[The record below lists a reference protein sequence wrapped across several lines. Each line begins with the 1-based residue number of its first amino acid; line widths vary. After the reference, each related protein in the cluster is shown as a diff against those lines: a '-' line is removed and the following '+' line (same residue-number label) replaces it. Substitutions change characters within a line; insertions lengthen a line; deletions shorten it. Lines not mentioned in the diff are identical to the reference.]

1 MITLPS
7 YGDAGRLAG
16 DVAGQILLEAD
27 ARRHGMRIEREFI
40 AGVLRYRFCVGVAGR
55 NEERLVRV
63 DFTPMRSNPGVHV
76 GGPPCLRHRWGD
88 GSLCMWDPQGPPS
101 ERWQIADGL
110 SELAEHVRIHIHC
123 EGQCRAGNPWPK
135 EEMAGEHPRKR
146 DCPAC
151 RGRGR

>member
-1 MITLPS
+1 
-7 YGDAGRLAG
+7 
-16 DVAGQILLEAD
+16 
-27 ARRHGMRIEREFI
+27 
-40 AGVLRYRFCVGVAGR
+40 
-55 NEERLVRV
+55 
-63 DFTPMRSNPGVHV
+63 MRSNPGVHV
-76 GGPPCLRHRWGD
+76 GGPPCLRHRWSD